1 MPRCE
6 ILRRAAQIVGDLH
19 ALRRMLRVSMNDL
32 QDWLAGNVNPP
43 VHVFL
48 KAVDIIDAQAG
59 RHAARGTDA
68 SGR

>member
-1 MPRCE
+1 
-6 ILRRAAQIVGDLH
+6 
-19 ALRRMLRVSMNDL
+19 MNDL

-59 RHAARGTDA
+59 RHAAQAGRHAARGTDA